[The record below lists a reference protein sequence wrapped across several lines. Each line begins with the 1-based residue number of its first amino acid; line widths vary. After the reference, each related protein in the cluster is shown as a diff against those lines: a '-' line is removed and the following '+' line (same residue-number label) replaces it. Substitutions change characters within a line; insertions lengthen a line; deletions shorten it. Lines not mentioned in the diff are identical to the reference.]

1 MSNPSA
7 SGTSGKILVVDD
19 NPIIQRTMYFALRD
33 QGYTVLMCGEISE
46 AFKII
51 HRERL
56 DAILLDL
63 NFPLHDFVGKSTNDG
78 FGVLGQLRCID
89 EAKQIPVIIIS
100 NDPPEKSKAQAL
112 AAGATAYFHKPVDK
126 QALAATIAELL
137 ARKTPVPP
145 P

>member
-1 MSNPSA
+1 MSNPSP
-7 SGTSGKILVVDD
+7 SGPSRKILVIDD
-19 NPIIQRTMYFALRD
+19 SPIIQRTMYFALRD

-51 HRERL
+51 RHERL

-63 NFPLHDFVGKSTNDG
+63 NFPLDDFVGKSANDG

-100 NDPPEKSKAQAL
+100 SDPPEKSKAQAL
-112 AAGATAYFHKPVDK
+112 AAGAAAYFHKPVDK
-126 QALAATIAELL
+126 SALAASIAELI
-137 ARKTPVPP
+137 AQKPTASPT
-145 P
+145 